1 MGASS
6 STVTA
11 GIKNQVDGKKNP
23 LYKFADVTG
32 NGILAVLAK
41 EVLKSRRY
49 ELLDNQIRENI
60 GQMLYNNGEGE
71 MIPIEEIIAIR
82 HKERTG
88 NTFNAPPSQLKKFI
102 CWRIDC
108 RGSVGETLLHVCFI
122 SGLPPH
128 MKLLAQRLLYI
139 FPKIIND
146 YYICDEYYGETALH
160 MAISSENIEVVRFL
174 LKCGASVDQRCC
186 GNFFTADDQKDTRT
200 DTTEFE
206 HVELSRHTRYTG
218 HLYWGEYPLSFAAC
232 LSQEECIRMLVVYG
246 ADPNWQDTNGNTV
259 LHICAIRGNW
269 EMFDLF
275 LSLGAKLHILNR
287 QGLTPLT
294 TAAYLAKKDMFVK
307 IMTKEKVVLWTYGDV
322 RCSHY
327 PLEHID
333 SIEPSSGKINRNS
346 ALALVVYGNTSEHLN
361 LLPNLIEKLVHKK
374 WVTYGKKTLYTQFAI
389 YIIYFI
395 IVFSCFLI
403 RPTPFE
409 REKGTLKLPCLF
421 KMSFKNNP
429 FWTHKRYII
438 YTILNILSTVGA
450 GLYLLQAYSHIRNI
464 GRKMYFLSLSGFPA
478 KAIFLISCILMLLTF
493 VFRIL
498 CMHEVEDVIW
508 IINVLLTSLMFLFY
522 LRGFKL
528 VGPFVLMLYKIIIR
542 DLLRFFLIYS
552 IIVIGFS
559 QAFYIIFIGYKRING
574 KSTMTKEDTNIM
586 GNISES
592 YVRMFIMSLTEF
604 SVFFEELQH
613 CDLTTLGIITFMVYM
628 LFVTLLLINMLIA
641 MMTNTYTEV
650 SENSLEWLRQWSAI
664 ILMMEQSFTPEMR
677 LKYQVQYSS
686 PMEDGKRIAL
696 LVKQRLSQE

>member
-11 GIKNQVDGKKNP
+11 GIKNQVDGKNNP
-23 LYKFADVTG
+23 LYKLADVTG
-32 NGILAVLAK
+32 NGVLAVLAK
-41 EVLKSRRY
+41 EVLKSRDI
-49 ELLDNQIRENI
+49 ELLDNQIKEDV
-60 GQMLYNNGEGE
+60 GQMLYNNGNGE
-71 MIPIEEIIAIR
+71 MIPIEEIISIR

-108 RGSVGETLLHVCFI
+108 RGAVGETLLHVCFL

-128 MKLLAQRLLYI
+128 MKLLAQRLLYV

-160 MAISSENIEVVRFL
+160 MAISSENIEIVRFL

-206 HVELSRHTRYTG
+206 HVELSRHTLYTG

-232 LSQEECIRMLVVYG
+232 LSQEECVRMLVAYG

-269 EMFDLF
+269 EMFDLL

-287 QGLTPLT
+287 QRLTPLT

-307 IMTKEKVVLWTYGDV
+307 TATKEKEVLWVYGDV
-322 RCSHY
+322 RYCHY

-346 ALALVVYGNTSEHLN
+346 ALALAVYGNTTEHLS
-361 LLPNLIEKLVHKK
+361 LLPNLLEKLVHKK
-374 WVTYGKKTLYTQFAI
+374 WITYGRKTLYTQFGI

-395 IVFSCFLI
+395 IVFLSFFI

-409 REKGTLKLPCLF
+409 RERDSIKLPCLH
-421 KMSFKNNP
+421 KLSFATNH
-429 FWTHKRYII
+429 FWTQKRYIM
-438 YTILNILSTVGA
+438 YTILNLLCTIGA
-450 GLYLLQAYSHIRNI
+450 ALYLLQAYSHIKNV

-493 VFRIL
+493 ILRLL
-498 CMHEVEDVIW
+498 CMDEIEDVIW
-508 IINVLLTSLMFLFY
+508 IITVPLTSLMFLFY

-542 DLLRFFLIYS
+542 DFLRFFLIYA

-559 QAFYIIFIGYKRING
+559 QAFYIIFLGYKRIDG
-574 KSTMTKEDTNIM
+574 KSTMTNEDTNM
-586 GNISES
+586 MANILES

-604 SVFFEELQH
+604 AVFFEELQH
-613 CDLTTLGIITFMVYM
+613 CDLTTLSKITFMVYM

-677 LKYQVQYSS
+677 LRYQSQYSS

-696 LVKQRLSQE
+696 LLKQRISQD